1 MCIFQKWYEYGVKT
15 IGEFLSVDYDLYQ
28 KKFFNIPYIWS
39 QYSTIVLSVS
49 FWNTSNTWQLT
60 EPILW
65 NALQRVICHIIL
77 KLLLHYLF
85 KLGALF
91 VIMLSERT
99 SDLTANC
106 DTRSLHCIWT
116 YGYLRQTESL
126 SEWNNVRNSYVLFS
140 EASTFKF
147 SLYLLIEK

>member
-1 MCIFQKWYEYGVKT
+1 MKCMRLKISTVMYQYCSVQIHKLVTNVYISEIVRIWCQNHWWIFISWLRFIYK
-15 IGEFLSVDYDLYQ
+15 

-39 QYSTIVLSVS
+39 QYSTTVLSVS
-49 FWNTSNTWQLT
+49 FWNSWNTWQLT

-77 KLLLHYLF
+77 KLLLPYLL

-99 SDLTANC
+99 SDLTAYC
-106 DTRSLHCIWT
+106 DTRTIL
-116 YGYLRQTESL
+116 
-126 SEWNNVRNSYVLFS
+126 
-140 EASTFKF
+140 
-147 SLYLLIEK
+147 